1 MIELSNKGQQMLV
14 TTLNNDYTFTAY
26 TYDPQHKA
34 EVIGFYTKAYWNQEI
49 QGYKILLEDGSVI
62 NLGAN

>member
-1 MIELSNKGQQMLV
+1 MLV